1 MFLVGLTGGIAS
13 GKSTV
18 AAMLGKFDNEI
29 IDADEIARE
38 VVMPGTVGLSKVGAE
53 FGPQILEEDGSLSRA
68 KLAKLVFEDPKKRLT
83 LEGILHPLIR
93 ARTLERIS
101 QSKSDIVIY
110 IVPLLVEAKVD
121 YPFDL
126 VVTIEAGSE
135 NQIKRLVE
143 NRGMGTEDATARIAA
158 QATEPERV
166 ARADVRI
173 DGALSLTDLE
183 TTVSK
188 LWNQIQ
194 SLAEAKAH
202 HGKN

>member
-18 AAMLGKFDNEI
+18 AAMLSKYDNEI

-38 VVMPGTVGLSKVGAE
+38 VVLPGTVGLSKVVAE

-68 KLAKLVFEDPKKRLT
+68 ELAKLVFEDPEKRLA

-101 QSKSDIVIY
+101 QSKSDILIY

-135 NQIKRLVE
+135 NQIKRLVK

>member
-38 VVMPGTVGLSKVGAE
+38 VVMSGTVGLSKVGAE

-194 SLAEAKAH
+194 SLSEAKAH

>member
-18 AAMLGKFDNEI
+18 AAMLGNFDNEI

-93 ARTLERIS
+93 ARTLEQIS

>member
-18 AAMLGKFDNEI
+18 AAMLSKYDNEI

-38 VVMPGTVGLSKVGAE
+38 VVLPGTVGLSKVVAE

-68 KLAKLVFEDPKKRLT
+68 ELAKLVFEDPEERLA

-143 NRGMGTEDATARIAA
+143 NRGMSTEDAIARIAA

-183 TTVSK
+183 TEVSK
-188 LWNQIQ
+188 LRNQMQ
-194 SLAEAKAH
+194 ALAEAKAH

>member
-18 AAMLGKFDNEI
+18 AAMLSNYDNEI

-38 VVMPGTVGLSKVGAE
+38 VVLPDTVGLSKVVAE
-53 FGPQILEEDGSLSRA
+53 FGPQILEKDGSLSRS
-68 KLAKLVFEDPKKRLT
+68 KLAKLVFEDPEKRLT

-101 QSKSDIVIY
+101 QSKSDIMIY

-135 NQIKRLVE
+135 NQIKRLIE
-143 NRGMGTEDATARIAA
+143 NRGMSTEDATARIAA
-158 QATEPERV
+158 QATEAERV

-183 TTVSK
+183 TEVSK
-188 LWNQIQ
+188 LWIQIQ
-194 SLAEAKAH
+194 ALAKAKAH

>member
-38 VVMPGTVGLSKVGAE
+38 VVMPGTVGLSKVVAE

-68 KLAKLVFEDPKKRLT
+68 KLAKLVFEDPEKRLA

-101 QSKSDIVIY
+101 QSKSDILIY

-121 YPFDL
+121 HPFDL

-135 NQIKRLVE
+135 NQIQRLVE
-143 NRGMGTEDATARIAA
+143 NRGMSTEGAIARIAA
-158 QATEPERV
+158 QATDAERV

-183 TTVSK
+183 TEVSK

-194 SLAEAKAH
+194 ALAEAKGH

>member
-18 AAMLGKFDNEI
+18 AAMLSKYDNEI

-38 VVMPGTVGLSKVGAE
+38 VVLPGTVGLSKVVAE

-135 NQIKRLVE
+135 NQIKRLVK

>member
-38 VVMPGTVGLSKVGAE
+38 VVMPGTVGLSKVVAE

-135 NQIKRLVE
+135 NQIKRLVK

>member
-18 AAMLGKFDNEI
+18 AAMLSKYDNEI

-38 VVMPGTVGLSKVGAE
+38 VVLPDTVGLSKVVAE

-68 KLAKLVFEDPKKRLT
+68 ELAKLVFEDPEERLA

-143 NRGMGTEDATARIAA
+143 NRGMSTEDATARIAA

-173 DGALSLTDLE
+173 DGALDLNDLE
-183 TTVSK
+183 TEASK
-188 LWNQIQ
+188 LWSQIQ
-194 SLAEAKAH
+194 ALAEAKAH

>member
-18 AAMLGKFDNEI
+18 AEMLSKYDNEI

-38 VVMPGTVGLSKVGAE
+38 VVSPGTVGLSKVVAE
-53 FGPQILEEDGSLSRA
+53 FGPQILEEDGSLSRS
-68 KLAKLVFEDPKKRLT
+68 KLAKLVFEDTEKRLR

-93 ARTLERIS
+93 ARTLERFS
-101 QSKSDIVIY
+101 ESKSDIVIY

-135 NQIKRLVE
+135 NQIKRLIE
-143 NRGMGTEDATARIAA
+143 NRGMSTEDATARIAA

-183 TTVSK
+183 TEVSK
-188 LWNQIQ
+188 IWNQIQ
-194 SLAEAKAH
+194 ALAKAKAH

>member
-38 VVMPGTVGLSKVGAE
+38 VVLPGTVGLSKVVAE

-93 ARTLERIS
+93 VRTLERIS

-143 NRGMGTEDATARIAA
+143 NRGMGIEDATARIAA

>member
-38 VVMPGTVGLSKVGAE
+38 VVMPGTVGLSKVVAE

-126 VVTIEAGSE
+126 VVTIEAGRE
-135 NQIKRLVE
+135 NQIKRLIE
-143 NRGMGTEDATARIAA
+143 NRRMSTEGATARIAA
-158 QATEPERV
+158 QASEAERV

-173 DGALSLTDLE
+173 DGSLNLANLDIA
-183 TTVSK
+183 VSK
-188 LWNQIQ
+188 LWDQIQ
-194 SLAEAKAH
+194 AFAEKKAH

>member
-18 AAMLGKFDNEI
+18 AAMLSKYDNEI

-38 VVMPGTVGLSKVGAE
+38 VVLPGTVGLSKVVAE

-183 TTVSK
+183 TEVSK

-194 SLAEAKAH
+194 ALAEAKGH

>member
-18 AAMLGKFDNEI
+18 AAMLSKYDNEI

-38 VVMPGTVGLSKVGAE
+38 VVLPGTVGLSKVVAE

-68 KLAKLVFEDPKKRLT
+68 KLAKLVFEDPEKRLA

-101 QSKSDIVIY
+101 QSKSDILIY

-135 NQIKRLVE
+135 NQIQRLVE
-143 NRGMGTEDATARIAA
+143 NRGMSTEGAIARIAA
-158 QATEPERV
+158 QATDAERV

-183 TTVSK
+183 TEVSK

-194 SLAEAKAH
+194 ALAEAKGH

>member
-143 NRGMGTEDATARIAA
+143 SRGMGTEDATARIAA